1 MRSDANR
8 RIKSFCSSTSA
19 TKRWNLPRACSGPI
33 RSPIGYVPRCISVPG
48 RSDLLQNP
56 VSDLVGAVFHFVAF
70 VIAKPLAAILRRVA
84 IAPACRFDV
93 DRSCTVSRH
102 SGGKALAS
110 IRYNTRRDLD
120 FCSSVLPQGRLD
132 SPARALRH
140 RHLDDNRA
148 QLLRDARFLF
158 PTKDFLACQDGE
170 RLPLCEGR
178 GKAGAHGIEARTIY
192 VGREGRRPRPLGR
205 GKQSRSPSP
214 ANGNHGLKA
223 LWSRSTKKS
232 LQTRYGAARE
242 PFRRGI
248 FYF

>member
-1 MRSDANR
+1 MDEIGLERTDQIVLQFDVCDEALE
-8 RIKSFCSSTSA
+8 SA
-19 TKRWNLPRACSGPI
+19 ARCSGPI

-120 FCSSVLPQGRLD
+120 FLFVCPS
-132 SPARALRH
+132 AR
-140 RHLDDNRA
+140 
-148 QLLRDARFLF
+148 
-158 PTKDFLACQDGE
+158 K
-170 RLPLCEGR
+170 
-178 GKAGAHGIEARTIY
+178 
-192 VGREGRRPRPLGR
+192 
-205 GKQSRSPSP
+205 
-214 ANGNHGLKA
+214 
-223 LWSRSTKKS
+223 
-232 LQTRYGAARE
+232 TR
-242 PFRRGI
+242 
-248 FYF
+248 